1 MTCCH
6 SANPEKSLKDYFFT
20 VLVDFRVPFWINF
33 LSSSEFFSF
42 RKGMEQDTMFS
53 SVSVV
58 HTLENFETRV
68 RFSIVS
74 QPQGQET
81 IENQPRLKKFN
92 LNLIL
97 TCNIYTGIEVL
108 QIAVIFPDKGTYYL
122 NMQVWRK
129 LSNN

>member
-6 SANPEKSLKDYFFT
+6 SANPEKILKDYFFT

-58 HTLENFETRV
+58 QHNSV
-68 RFSIVS
+68 
-74 QPQGQET
+74 
-81 IENQPRLKKFN
+81 
-92 LNLIL
+92 L

-108 QIAVIFPDKGTYYL
+108 QSAVIFPDKGTYYM
-122 NMQVWRK
+122 NM
-129 LSNN
+129 

>member
-6 SANPEKSLKDYFFT
+6 SANPEKSFKDYFFT

-74 QPQGQET
+74 
-81 IENQPRLKKFN
+81 
-92 LNLIL
+92 
-97 TCNIYTGIEVL
+97 
-108 QIAVIFPDKGTYYL
+108 
-122 NMQVWRK
+122 
-129 LSNN
+129 